1 MEDGP
6 RKLPTWTP
14 KVEED
19 HVSDKE
25 SSASD
30 IDELGSQGA
39 SAAEMGNAPSNYD
52 KARLSA
58 AIDAISDSA
67 ATSPQNSPS
76 EPRDAPPATPQP
88 FPLSPPRPSQP
99 LDTSTLCHPSPE
111 ASNQSDSDHSLPA
124 LDEMFAQTQPNYS
137 PSQSSAHESNN
148 SFDRNSMDIDP
159 GSAST
164 PKREMS
170 SPIIPRS
177 QSPKPTRKLKSK
189 TKDVVSYIEI
199 LSSTEDEQPSSAKI
213 AVRPKSTPRS
223 SRSYL
228 STPSQNSKQ
237 KRTRSPIT
245 SLSTLHAS
253 DPHRRPP
260 RKRAKVDAYTKSLEH
275 WRLDGSVL
283 IQIQGVRFR
292 LHQST
297 LMRHGA
303 WFKHTF
309 NREDDPPELD
319 PKCVGNLSLYHL
331 CPDEMGLDARDF
343 EILLDTIDNAIGY
356 ASGTIMP
363 AFSTLASLLR
373 ASSGLGFTEF
383 EKYAVC
389 CLKAM
394 WSPDLA
400 DLTPE
405 PIPHATE
412 TVVLARKYAHFD
424 ILKRPLYEL
433 VRLEDFG
440 RSDFRRAQ
448 ARGDHSMTSAHPG
461 PPTLTMLDMDV
472 LIHARDQLTI
482 VWTAA
487 LAFKK
492 YPPCAAPIPGVSA
505 AAVHPQPTAPAA
517 ADGGG
522 GEDPDT
528 QNPKACTGASHSL
541 ARDAHDRIIEATNLP
556 NRFRNDPVCGLLALA
571 EAPWAEEGFC
581 AQCVQQRRQVW
592 LDERERVWG
601 ALDGWFGL

>member
-19 HVSDKE
+19 YVSDKE

-30 IDELGSQGA
+30 IDELESQGA

-52 KARLSA
+52 KDRLSA

-67 ATSPQNSPS
+67 PTSPQNYPS

-159 GSAST
+159 GSASS
-164 PKREMS
+164 PKCEMS

-177 QSPKPTRKLKSK
+177 QSPKPTRKRKSK
-189 TKDVVSYIEI
+189 KKDVVSYIEI

-213 AVRPKSTPRS
+213 AGRAKVRPSEFRT
-223 SRSYL
+223 RSYL

-237 KRTRSPIT
+237 KRTRSPIA

-253 DPHRRPP
+253 DPHRKPP
-260 RKRAKVDAYTKSLEH
+260 RKRAKIEAYTKSLEH

-283 IQIQGVRFR
+283 IQIQDVRFK
-292 LHQST
+292 LHRST
-297 LMRHGA
+297 LMRHGD

-309 NREDDPPELD
+309 NREDDPPELE
-319 PKCVGNLSLYHL
+319 PSSV
-331 CPDEMGLDARDF
+331 DF

-356 ASGTIMP
+356 ASGTIIP
-363 AFSTLASLLR
+363 PFSTLASLLR
-373 ASSGLGFTEF
+373 ASSALGFTEF

-482 VWTAA
+482 VWTAV

-505 AAVHPQPTAPAA
+505 TAVHPQPTAAA
-517 ADGGG
+517 ADGG

-571 EAPWAEEGFC
+571 EAPWEEEGFC
-581 AQCVQQRRQVW
+581 AQCVQLRRQGW

-601 ALDGWFGL
+601 ALDDWFGL